1 MRKAYRILADVIAI
15 GVPVQAMLMV
25 FAISGLFHWIND
37 QGGSVDAGVV
47 DSWENKHPTFQGAIG
62 VPLHEMI
69 GGMVIPLVAL
79 ALLVVAFF
87 AAVPGGV
94 KWAAII
100 VVSVVVQVF
109 AGYSSSD
116 APWIGLIHGLNAFVL
131 FASALMAARA
141 ARPVADT
148 DAQTAMAATP

>member
-1 MRKAYRILADVIAI
+1 MRKAYRILADIIAI

-37 QGGSVDAGVV
+37 EGGSVDAGVV
-47 DSWENKHPTFQGAIG
+47 DSWEDK
-62 VPLHEMI
+62 HEMI

-100 VVSVVVQVF
+100 VVSVVVQVI

-116 APWIGLIHGLNAFVL
+116 APWVGLIHGLNAFVL
-131 FASALMAARA
+131 FAAALMAARA
-141 ARPVADT
+141 ARPVAET
-148 DAQTAMAATP
+148 ATQTAMTATP